1 MQGQQL
7 LFEALVNG
15 ERDEARAVVGEC
27 LEAGLSGQQ
36 IVEQVFWPVYD
47 VVQTMFRRDQMS
59 DIAHRYATRLLR
71 KLIEQNQ
78 IYMAQAPE
86 RGKRIILAGG
96 SDEAEE
102 LAAQM
107 TADLLEADGYEVYF
121 MGGGVARD
129 EIIEQ
134 VGRLRPETL
143 IVFGSTPGDL
153 PYLREVIDTLRETD
167 ACPSMQ
173 IVVGGGVFNR
183 ADGLAEEIGADLWAA
198 TPTELVQ
205 ALDSQSERRMPAGQQ
220 TVGRKLR
227 LRRISAA

>member
-1 MQGQQL
+1 MQGQEL

-15 ERDEARAVVGEC
+15 ERDEARAVVVRC
-27 LEAGLSGQQ
+27 LEEGFSGQQ
-36 IVEQVFWPVYD
+36 IVNRLFWPVYD
-47 VVQTMFRRDQMS
+47 VVQTMFRKDQMS
-59 DIAHRYATRLLR
+59 DIAHRFATRLLR

-78 IYMAQAPE
+78 VYMEQCAP
-86 RGKRIILAGG
+86 RDKRIILAGG
-96 SDEAEE
+96 SDAAEE

-121 MGGGVARD
+121 VGGGVARD
-129 EIIEQ
+129 EVMEQ
-134 VGRLRPETL
+134 VGRLRPDVL
-143 IVFGSTPGDL
+143 VVFGSTPRDL
-153 PYLREVIDTLRETD
+153 PYIREVIDTLRETD

-183 ADGLAEEIGADLWAA
+183 AEGLAAEIGADLWAA

-205 ALDSQSERRMPAGQQ
+205 ALDAQSDRRMPVGQQ

-227 LRRISAA
+227 LRRIHAA